1 QAPPRVA
8 TPSARRSAEQVR
20 RPLQPLHCPPVQR
33 TGSPLAPR
41 RSERSPAMVHQS
53 DRTPA
58 GPRETH
64 RRAGALEPL
73 RWPPS
78 STRSTVRPRAAAPL
92 VRWPQRRQR
101 LPRPVAPLMLAR
113 GQRRHKPPPRAVK
126 VRRIRDQPGIPIRM
140 RRARR
145 FLGSTGPEWQYRPG
159 RETTRIE
166 AGNWCTAVLLRPKTT
181 PCAQV
186 HGRRGVYL
194 ATAEKA
200 LTAGDFG

>member
-1 QAPPRVA
+1 
-8 TPSARRSAEQVR
+8 
-20 RPLQPLHCPPVQR
+20 
-33 TGSPLAPR
+33 
-41 RSERSPAMVHQS
+41 MVHQS

-78 STRSTVRPRAAAPL
+78 STRSTVQPRAAAPP

-126 VRRIRDQPGIPIRM
+126 VRRTRDQPGIPIRT

-145 FLGSTGPEWQYRPG
+145 SLGPTEPKWQDRPG

-166 AGNWCTAVLLRPKTT
+166 AGNWCTAVFLRPMTT
-181 PCAQV
+181 PFDQG
-186 HGRRGVYL
+186 HGRRGDYL
-194 ATAEKA
+194 ATSEKA
-200 LTAGDFG
+200 LTAVDFG